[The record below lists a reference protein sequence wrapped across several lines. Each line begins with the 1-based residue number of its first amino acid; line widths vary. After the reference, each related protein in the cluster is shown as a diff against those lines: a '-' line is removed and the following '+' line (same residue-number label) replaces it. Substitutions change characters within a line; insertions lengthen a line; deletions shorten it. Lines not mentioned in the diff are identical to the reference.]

1 LGLMLTTND
10 AAKRL
15 NVSAEHVR
23 KLCRAGILKS
33 YDVSIRDGRATYRI
47 DERELEA
54 YAKRRCVVAT
64 AHDERVRRWRAD
76 RTDKNS

>member
-1 LGLMLTTND
+1 MGLMLTTND

-15 NVSAEHVR
+15 NVSAEHIR

-47 DERELEA
+47 DERELEE
-54 YAKRRCVVAT
+54 YAQKRRVVST
-64 AHDERVRRWRAD
+64 AHDERVRKWREE
-76 RTDKNS
+76 RSGKNS

>member
-1 LGLMLTTND
+1 MGLMLTTND

-15 NVSAEHVR
+15 NVSAEHIR

-33 YDVSIRDGRATYRI
+33 YDVSIRNGRATYRI

-54 YAKRRCVVAT
+54 YAQKRRVVST
-64 AHDERVRRWRAD
+64 AHDERVRKWREG
-76 RTDKNS
+76 RSGKNS

>member
-1 LGLMLTTND
+1 MLTTND

-15 NVSAEHVR
+15 NVSAEHIR

-54 YAKRRCVVAT
+54 YAQKRRVVAT
-64 AHDERVRRWRAD
+64 AHDERVRKWRAG
-76 RTDKNS
+76 TNGKNS

>member
-1 LGLMLTTND
+1 MGLMLTTND

-15 NVSAEHVR
+15 NVSAEHIR

-54 YAKRRCVVAT
+54 YAQKRRVVST

-76 RTDKNS
+76 RNGKNS